1 MPQLWLTEM
10 DFAKMTCGSKDEHR
24 YRMVVHARRSS
35 RAFPKSDMTMLW
47 WSRRVPVKETVYEIV
62 FGGSV

>member
-1 MPQLWLTEM
+1 M
-10 DFAKMTCGSKDEHR
+10 DFAVMICRGSKAEHR

-35 RAFPKSDMTMLW
+35 RAFPKKSDMTMLW
-47 WSRRVPVKETVYEIV
+47 WIRRVPVKKPVSEIV